1 MTGWGEKP
9 TSAAWS
15 VAWPC
20 EAYGEEGPE
29 FGAVC
34 FVGDVDRR
42 VCDSAE
48 VCHAVMSTERSRI
61 FGRIQELAAAGDPTG
76 VFLAGEFS
84 GPDELLN
91 AAPDVAELEEGG
103 RDGE

>member
-1 MTGWGEKP
+1 MT
-9 TSAAWS
+9 
-15 VAWPC
+15 WPC
-20 EAYGEEGPE
+20 EAYGPDGLEDGV
-29 FGAVC
+29 VC

-48 VCHAVMSTERSRI
+48 ICHAVMSAERGRV
-61 FGRIQELAAAGDPTG
+61 FDRIQELAAAGDPTG
-76 VFLAGEFS
+76 VFLAGEFA

-103 RDGE
+103 RRDGE